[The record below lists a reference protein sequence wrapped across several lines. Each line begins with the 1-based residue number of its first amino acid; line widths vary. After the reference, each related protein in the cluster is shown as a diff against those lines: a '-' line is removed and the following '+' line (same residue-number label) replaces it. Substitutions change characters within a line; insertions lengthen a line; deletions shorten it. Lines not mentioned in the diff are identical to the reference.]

1 MIQISQVSA
10 LTMGPETLESPA
22 ERSLFSLSAPLGP
35 SSTTL
40 SPERKVQLD
49 D

>member
-1 MIQISQVSA
+1 MIQVSQVSVPKV
-10 LTMGPETLESPA
+10 GPKTLESPA
-22 ERSLFSLSAPLGP
+22 ERSLFSLSEPHGP